1 LCKKRR
7 CNMNKVLKMSVI
19 GLLLLGLGVA
29 VGRYLAPGKVEVVKE
44 EVIKEVEV
52 VKKDVVYVEKK
63 ITRPDGT
70 IEEERRIEDKSETER
85 RRDQESRES
94 KIVQNAKPQ
103 WKVSGLVGT
112 KDWTN
117 ISTPVYGISVERRIA
132 GPIFVGAWGTT
143 GSNVG
148 ISVGLEF

>member
-1 LCKKRR
+1 
-7 CNMNKVLKMSVI
+7 MNKVLKLSLV
-19 GLLLLGLGVA
+19 GLVLLGLGVA
-29 VGRYLAPGKVEVVKE
+29 IGRFLTPEKVEVVKE
-44 EVIKEVEV
+44 EVVKEVEV

-70 IEEERRIEDKSETER
+70 VEEERRVEDRTETEK

-117 ISTPVYGISVERRIA
+117 ISSPVYGISVERRIA